1 MMCPRADLRLYGKR
15 LLNDREQIHHAQ
27 YRGHDIR
34 VIAIQGQSGWTLALR
49 VFHEGK
55 RLVRYRQDSPLYLDF
70 EHARIAG
77 LLRAYELIERR
88 LAG

>member
-1 MMCPRADLRLYGKR
+1 MCPRSDLRLYGRR

-34 VIAIQGQSGWTLALR
+34 VIAFQGQHGWEMSLR
-49 VFHEGK
+49 IFHAGK
-55 RLVRYRQDSPLYLDF
+55 RILRYRQDSPLYLDF

-77 LLRAYELIERR
+77 MLRAYEIIERR
-88 LAG
+88 VAA

>member
-1 MMCPRADLRLYGKR
+1 MMCPRADLRLYGRR

-27 YRGHDIR
+27 YRGYDIR
-34 VIAIQGQSGWTLALR
+34 VIGIQATRGWTLGLR
-49 VFHEGK
+49 IFHQGK

-77 LLRAYELIERR
+77 LLRAYEIIERR
-88 LAG
+88 LSA

>member
-1 MMCPRADLRLYGKR
+1 MMCPRSDLRLYGRR

-34 VIAIQGQSGWTLALR
+34 VIACQGQHGWEMSLR
-49 VFHEGK
+49 IFHEG
-55 RLVRYRQDSPLYLDF
+55 RRIVRYRQDSRLYLDF

-77 LLRAYELIERR
+77 MLRAYEIIERR
-88 LAG
+88 LTP